1 MTSAASLFRRK
12 RSLEPCYDAGAMVPS
27 TRRDGMWGWRRR
39 VGLGNVA
46 LGVLLLVIVVG
57 LVLAA
62 WWPTRRGNGK

>member
-1 MTSAASLFRRK
+1 
-12 RSLEPCYDAGAMVPS
+12 MVPS